1 MNVKAFKQKNKNK
14 KCNNK
19 KKKMEQY
26 LIYQVRINLIQQSL
40 VSFNPASDSDA
51 NSDTNS
57 DPDSD
62 SASDSDP
69 DRTESATFS
78 KISGDIIT
86 LCQEIMNTKNDVL
99 ISEFIPQIENLCV
112 ILNTKKPFM

>member
-1 MNVKAFKQKNKNK
+1 
-14 KCNNK
+14 
-19 KKKMEQY
+19 MEQD
-26 LIYQVRINLIQQSL
+26 LIYRVRINLIQQSL
-40 VSFNPASDSDA
+40 VSFNP
-51 NSDTNS
+51 
-57 DPDSD
+57 D
-62 SASDSDP
+62 SASDSDS
-69 DRTESATFS
+69 DRTDNAAFS

>member
-40 VSFNPASDSDA
+40 VSFNPASS
-51 NSDTNS
+51 SDTNS
-57 DPDSD
+57 DSTPDSD
-62 SASDSDP
+62 SERTDS
-69 DRTESATFS
+69 AAFS